1 MIFLPFN
8 QGQMLSQYIKTIFV
22 ENTKSKED
30 FLFRL
35 RVNQVFEPQICW
47 LLIILQLSSVYHQ
60 FMFYIFFYV
69 HLEYKLLT
77 LGAPLHRV
85 QHIGFGHRRAADQ
98 ILAGTINFI
107 IPLVGSPEVNP
118 LAVMLLDNRLYI
130 STFQN

>member
-1 MIFLPFN
+1 
-8 QGQMLSQYIKTIFV
+8 MLSQYIKTIFV

-77 LGAPLHRV
+77 LGAPLHSG
-85 QHIGFGHRRAADQ
+85 QHIGFRRRRAADQ
-98 ILAGTINFI
+98 ILAGTINFTI
-107 IPLVGSPEVNP
+107 SPRKYHMVYNSYE
-118 LAVMLLDNRLYI
+118 AE
-130 STFQN
+130 

>member
-1 MIFLPFN
+1 
-8 QGQMLSQYIKTIFV
+8 
-22 ENTKSKED
+22 
-30 FLFRL
+30 
-35 RVNQVFEPQICW
+35 
-47 LLIILQLSSVYHQ
+47 
-60 FMFYIFFYV
+60 MFYIFFYV

-77 LGAPLHRV
+77 LGAPLHSV

-130 STFQN
+130 YAIVPYSSKFLNKCMLFQLKGV